1 MRESAEICVF
11 FITSIVCYKRVSLY
25 KKQLKTPIHLGAKGE
40 NICSFTPS
48 ISLYSR
54 ISLKNYRFS
63 INFSRKTPKLKYEY
77 QYDAN
82 GNLAEKKAYR
92 WNADNRSWQPAYL
105 LNYLPGDGI
114 YLIDYAEY
122 DKASGAFTQNI
133 QTSIYYQ
140 QTENGMLLTDIQ
152 R

>member
-1 MRESAEICVF
+1 M
-11 FITSIVCYKRVSLY
+11 
-25 KKQLKTPIHLGAKGE
+25 KKTFVTKAIAAIFATAMM
-40 NICSFTPS
+40 SFTTAPEAHAQNTFVYGQDGNTLTVSTLNADGLS
-48 ISLYSR
+48 I
-54 ISLKNYRFS
+54 
-63 INFSRKTPKLKYEY
+63 TPKLKYEY

-82 GNLAEKKAYR
+82 GNLMEKKAYR
-92 WNADNRSWQPAYL
+92 WNSESRTWHPAYL

-122 DKASGAFTQNI
+122 DQSTGAFTQNT

-140 QTENGMLLTDIQ
+140 QAESDLLLTDIQ

>member
-1 MRESAEICVF
+1 M
-11 FITSIVCYKRVSLY
+11 
-25 KKQLKTPIHLGAKGE
+25 KKTFVIKAIAAIFATAMM
-40 NICSFTPS
+40 SFTTATEASAQNTFVYGQDGNTMTVSTLNADGIS
-48 ISLYSR
+48 I
-54 ISLKNYRFS
+54 
-63 INFSRKTPKLKYEY
+63 TPKLKYEY

>member
-1 MRESAEICVF
+1 M
-11 FITSIVCYKRVSLY
+11 
-25 KKQLKTPIHLGAKGE
+25 KKTFVTKAIAAIFATAMM
-40 NICSFTPS
+40 SFTTATEASAQNTFVYGQDGNTMTVSTLNADGIS
-48 ISLYSR
+48 I
-54 ISLKNYRFS
+54 
-63 INFSRKTPKLKYEY
+63 TPKLKYEY

-105 LNYLPGDGI
+105 RDGI

-140 QTENGMLLTDIQ
+140 QAENGMLLTDIQ

>member
-1 MRESAEICVF
+1 M
-11 FITSIVCYKRVSLY
+11 
-25 KKQLKTPIHLGAKGE
+25 KKTFVMKAIAAIFATTMM
-40 NICSFTPS
+40 SFTTAAEAS
-48 ISLYSR
+48 AQNTFVYG
-54 ISLKNYRFS
+54 
-63 INFSRKTPKLKYEY
+63 
-77 QYDAN
+77 QD
-82 GNLAEKKAYR
+82 GNTMTVSTLNAEKKAYR

-140 QTENGMLLTDIQ
+140 QAENGMLLTDIQ

>member
-1 MRESAEICVF
+1 M
-11 FITSIVCYKRVSLY
+11 
-25 KKQLKTPIHLGAKGE
+25 KKTFVIKAIAAIFATAMM
-40 NICSFTPS
+40 SFT
-48 ISLYSR
+48 
-54 ISLKNYRFS
+54 
-63 INFSRKTPKLKYEY
+63 
-77 QYDAN
+77 
-82 GNLAEKKAYR
+82 KKAYR

-140 QTENGMLLTDIQ
+140 QAENGMLLTDIQ

>member
-1 MRESAEICVF
+1 MTVSTLNADGI
-11 FITSIVCYKRVSLY
+11 SI
-25 KKQLKTPIHLGAKGE
+25 
-40 NICSFTPS
+40 
-48 ISLYSR
+48 
-54 ISLKNYRFS
+54 
-63 INFSRKTPKLKYEY
+63 TPKLKYEY

-114 YLIDYAEY
+114 YMIDYAEY

-140 QTENGMLLTDIQ
+140 QAESDLLLTEVQ

>member
-1 MRESAEICVF
+1 M
-11 FITSIVCYKRVSLY
+11 
-25 KKQLKTPIHLGAKGE
+25 KKTFVIKAIAAIFATAMM
-40 NICSFTPS
+40 SFTTATEASAQNTFVYGQDGNTMTVSTLNADGIS
-48 ISLYSR
+48 ITPK
-54 ISLKNYRFS
+54 LKYEYQYD
-63 INFSRKTPKLKYEY
+63 TPKLKYEY

-140 QTENGMLLTDIQ
+140 QAENGMLLTDIQ

>member
-1 MRESAEICVF
+1 M
-11 FITSIVCYKRVSLY
+11 
-25 KKQLKTPIHLGAKGE
+25 KKTFVTKAIAAIFATAMM
-40 NICSFTPS
+40 SFTTATEASAQNTFVYGQDGNTMTVSTLNADGIS
-48 ISLYSR
+48 I
-54 ISLKNYRFS
+54 
-63 INFSRKTPKLKYEY
+63 TPKLKYEY

-122 DKASGAFTQNI
+122 
-133 QTSIYYQ
+133 
-140 QTENGMLLTDIQ
+140 ENGMLLTDIQ

>member
-1 MRESAEICVF
+1 M
-11 FITSIVCYKRVSLY
+11 
-25 KKQLKTPIHLGAKGE
+25 KKTFVIKAIAAIFATAMM
-40 NICSFTPS
+40 SFTTATEAS
-48 ISLYSR
+48 AQNTFVYG
-54 ISLKNYRFS
+54 
-63 INFSRKTPKLKYEY
+63 
-77 QYDAN
+77 QD
-82 GNLAEKKAYR
+82 GNTMTV
-92 WNADNRSWQPAYL
+92 STL

-140 QTENGMLLTDIQ
+140 QAENGMLLTDIQ

>member
-1 MRESAEICVF
+1 M
-11 FITSIVCYKRVSLY
+11 
-25 KKQLKTPIHLGAKGE
+25 KKTFVTKAIAAIFATAMM
-40 NICSFTPS
+40 SFTTATEASAQNTFVYGQDGNTMTVSTLNADGIS
-48 ISLYSR
+48 I
-54 ISLKNYRFS
+54 
-63 INFSRKTPKLKYEY
+63 TPKLKYEY

-105 LNYLPGDGI
+105 LNYLP
-114 YLIDYAEY
+114 EY

-140 QTENGMLLTDIQ
+140 QAENGMLLTDIQ

>member
-1 MRESAEICVF
+1 M
-11 FITSIVCYKRVSLY
+11 
-25 KKQLKTPIHLGAKGE
+25 KKTFVMKAIAAIFATTMM
-40 NICSFTPS
+40 SFTTAAEASAQNTFVYGQDGNTMTVSTLNADGIS
-48 ISLYSR
+48 I
-54 ISLKNYRFS
+54 
-63 INFSRKTPKLKYEY
+63 TPKLKYEY

-92 WNADNRSWQPAYL
+92 WNAD
-105 LNYLPGDGI
+105 GI
-114 YLIDYAEY
+114 YMIDYAEY

-140 QTENGMLLTDIQ
+140 QAESDLLLTEVQ